1 MTTQLPICENC
12 GSLEGMRK
20 ILWGMPAEEPDL
32 NEFVLGGCILE
43 ENPASLKCIDCGWEN
58 NQPRWKRFVQESM
71 EGVRFLCKSCHAWVD
86 AEQWPDQH
94 HCKGDEPVKSDPK
107 SPEPR

>member
-12 GSLEGMRK
+12 GSPEGMRK

-43 ENPASLKCIDCGWEN
+43 ENPSSLKCIDCGWEN
-58 NQPRWKRFVQESM
+58 NQPRWKRFAYESQL
-71 EGVRFLCKSCHAWVD
+71 GINILCRSCDKWIKA
-86 AEQWPDQH
+86 AEW
-94 HCKGDEPVKSDPK
+94 SDGHICPATLD
-107 SPEPR
+107 S